1 MRAEHPT
8 YLPRRALCFTA
19 VLLVAIAASASTVAA
34 STSPAAPVAPP
45 FALHTTC
52 TDASVLGTSTAP
64 RLVRTTRGS
73 RRRTWTYGWPVKPFD
88 RQHPVR
94 GFLNDPRS
102 TFHFGID
109 IATPDGTPVYAV
121 APGTVYFKNTEA
133 IEVVASSGSTKFA
146 YWHIVPA
153 VKSYQHV
160 ERHQLLAYVGKGW
173 GHVHFAE
180 ARGHTWVNPL
190 RNGGL
195 GPYTDR
201 TAPTVDEIGFDSQ
214 GLVAAA
220 HDTPDPRVPG
230 AWADEP
236 VTPGLLEWRAISA
249 SGRATTWRTT
259 FDFRSSQLP
268 DSRYREI
275 YTRRNRGNHRG
286 EPGQYCFYLQR
297 PARAGAGA
305 TVEVKVSDSA
315 GNTATYAATL
325 AAFPTRL

>member
-1 MRAEHPT
+1 MRTEHPT

-19 VLLVAIAASASTVAA
+19 VLIAAIAASAAA
-34 STSPAAPVAPP
+34 AAANTSPTAPVAPP
-45 FALHTTC
+45 FALNTTC
-52 TDASVLGTSTAP
+52 TDAGVLGSATAP
-64 RLVRTTRGS
+64 RLVRTTRS
-73 RRRTWTYGWPVKPFD
+73 RHLRSWTYGWPVKPFD

-109 IATPDGTPVYAV
+109 IAVPDGTAVYSV
-121 APGTVYFKNTEA
+121 TPGTVA
-133 IEVVASSGSTKFA
+133 IISSEVVEVLGRGSSLFA
-146 YWHIVPA
+146 YWHVVPA
-153 VKSYQHV
+153 VRHGQHV
-160 ERHQLLAYVGKGW
+160 DRHQLIAHVGRGW

-180 ARGHTWVNPL
+180 RQGTTLVNPL

-214 GLVAAA
+214 GLVVAA

-236 VTPGLLEWRAISA
+236 VTPGLLEWRVIPA
-249 SGRATTWRTT
+249 SGNATTWRTA

-275 YTRRNRGNHRG
+275 YTRRTRGNHKG

-297 PARAGAGA
+297 PARTGISA

-315 GNTATYAATL
+315 GNTATYATVL
-325 AAFPTRL
+325 ADFPTRL